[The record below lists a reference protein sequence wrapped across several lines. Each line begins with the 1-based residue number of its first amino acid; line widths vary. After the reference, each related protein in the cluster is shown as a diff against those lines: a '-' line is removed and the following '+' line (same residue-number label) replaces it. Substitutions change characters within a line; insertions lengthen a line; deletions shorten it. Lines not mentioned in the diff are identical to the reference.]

1 MKNLVIAFILIMAFL
16 SSGMSQSGDNLS
28 MQDPKS
34 TWKWGKGNIIN
45 AEYILKPKGNFVI
58 CDLYLTYLAD
68 IANYSKLTDTLEVQH
83 YFTLPENV
91 LVIDSWLWVENQ
103 IMKADILDRGEAFNI
118 YEGIVN
124 RRRDP
129 SILYKNSPT
138 SYEFRIFPIPGQK
151 TRRVKLS
158 FMIPLERIQTLDVLK
173 LPVSMINSSR
183 IVPNIKVKIQNGESS
198 LVSINNSNQW
208 KREYDSLIGNF
219 ISTTLTKEDILNLK
233 SVELNFNK
241 SNPINFSYTL
251 NDNNSNEGIYQIS
264 LSPNYSLGVS
274 SHPKR
279 NVIIVADH
287 ESAYS
292 TLSKSDLKKGINY
305 FIKKVLL
312 PSDSIQILYNDFETK
327 KLFNE
332 FVSIEN
338 NNLSTVIEN
347 MNVGNFSQMFSSIYE
362 AYRMAATK
370 QNCVVMVFSSSA
382 VFSNASQAQGVKNNL
397 LATFK
402 TLPQTFFNDYTNLK
416 APGFVQENVYYRGN
430 GLFYKIMATNTK
442 GAFTLPL
449 NTEYKDLN
457 SWIPSLNDISNYFDD
472 LTALPL
478 EMDIRVKSTNGLTY
492 ENILFKNT
500 RSGFA
505 QIGKFKGDL
514 PFEIE
519 AVILENNLLFNKNI
533 IINDPLQSP
542 EIDYFKQMHAGY
554 KIQKLEKENL
564 IANRIQVVNLSLE
577 NRVLSRFTAFLALE
591 PSLQTPCLN
600 CVDESSTNTSE
611 DNNEKNI
618 VSKVFPNPFSDQL
631 TIEIKGLKVSDKINQ
646 IQLFNALGQLQH
658 ITYKTEYIDES
669 YVITIDGSHLNPGIY
684 LVSITIGKKVMTYKI
699 VKV

>member
-1 MKNLVIAFILIMAFL
+1 MAFL
-16 SSGMSQSGDNLS
+16 SSGVSQSGDNLS

-45 AEYILKPKGNFVI
+45 AEYILKPKGNFVL

-91 LVIDSWLWVENQ
+91 LVIDSWLWVEDQ

-118 YEGIVN
+118 YEGIVS

-138 SYEFRIFPIPGQK
+138 SYEFRIFPIAGQK

-183 IVPNIKVKIQNGESS
+183 IVPNIKVKIQNADPS
-198 LVSINNSNQW
+198 LVSLNNSNKW
-208 KREYDSLIGNF
+208 KSEHDSLIGNF
-219 ISTTLTKEDILNLK
+219 ISTTLTKEDILNVK
-233 SVELNFNK
+233 TVELSFSK
-241 SNPINFSYTL
+241 SNPINFSYAL
-251 NDNNSNEGIYQIS
+251 SDNNSNEGIYQIS

-279 NVIIVADH
+279 NVIIVVDH

-292 TLSKSDLKKGINY
+292 TLSKTDIKEGIHY
-305 FIKKVLL
+305 FIKKALL
-312 PSDSIQILYNDFETK
+312 PSDSIQVLYNDFETK
-327 KLFNE
+327 RVFNG

-338 NNLSTVIEN
+338 NNHSTAIAN
-347 MNVGNFSQMFSSIYE
+347 MNIGNFSQMFSSIYE
-362 AYRMAATK
+362 AYRLAATK
-370 QNCVVMVFSSSA
+370 QNAVVMVFSSSA
-382 VFSNASQAQGVKNNL
+382 VFSNASQAQSVKNNL
-397 LATFK
+397 LTTFK
-402 TLPQTFFNDYTNLK
+402 ILPQTFFHDYTNLK
-416 APGFVQENVYYRGN
+416 APGFWQENVYYRGN

-442 GAFTLPL
+442 GAYTLPL

-457 SWIPSLNDISNYFDD
+457 SWIPALNDISNYFDD

-478 EMDIRVKSTNGLTY
+478 EMDIRVKTNNGLTY
-492 ENILFKNT
+492 ENILFKNS

-519 AVILENNLLFNKNI
+519 AIILENNLLSSKNI
-533 IINDPLQSP
+533 IITDPYQSP

-591 PSLQTPCLN
+591 PSLQTPCMN
-600 CVDESSTNTSE
+600 CVDESSTSTS
-611 DNNEKNI
+611 DDDNEKNI

-631 TIEIKGLKVSDKINQ
+631 TLEIKGLKASDKINA
-646 IQLFNALGQLQH
+646 IQLVNALGQIQH

-669 YVITIDGSHLNPGIY
+669 YVIIIDGSHLKPGIY
-684 LVSITIGKKVMTYKI
+684 LISITVGKKVLTYKV

>member
-1 MKNLVIAFILIMAFL
+1 MKNLVIAYILIMAFL

-68 IANYSKLTDTLEVQH
+68 IANYSKITDTLEVQH

-183 IVPNIKVKIQNGESS
+183 IVPNIKVKIQNGEPS

-600 CVDESSTNTSE
+600 CVDESSTNTSD